1 MGPEG
6 PGSPWNMEHIG
17 FLGFL
22 ALNDMV
28 SIEFSLENDVTM
40 TSLTADLLWPLTC
53 FFFYIIRII

>member
-6 PGSPWNMEHIG
+6 PDSPWNIEHIG

-28 SIEFSLENDVTM
+28 SIAFSLENDVTM

-53 FFFYIIRII
+53 FFYTKYV

>member
-6 PGSPWNMEHIG
+6 PSSPWNMEHIG

-53 FFFYIIRII
+53 FFFA